1 MRMNDVKWMKRNYVT
16 VEDVSESEE
25 RHMTGKGTDSFIKRM
40 IYDLNFVI
48 TTSHFMSVMYNDS
61 IVINEIKLNITY
73 T

>member
-25 RHMTGKGTDSFIKRM
+25 RHMTGNGTDGFIKRK

-48 TTSHFMSVMYNDS
+48 TTSHLRFMYNDS
-61 IVINEIKLNITY
+61 ILINEIKLNITY